1 MQTFR
6 VMRKKIVAGN
16 WKMNMLQDEASQL
29 VNDIIKEVKSTN
41 DAITNEQEIIIIP
54 PFPWI
59 PDAVKQVDGYD
70 NISVGAQN
78 SYHEPRGAFTGEVSP
93 EMIKSTGAEYIIV
106 GHSER
111 RSYFNESNEF
121 LKQKVNAVLE
131 AQLTPIFCCGEPL
144 ETRENNK
151 QNELIEKQ
159 IQESLFH
166 LNKEQISN
174 LIIAYEPVWAIGTG
188 KTATPEQAQE
198 MHHFIRQLI
207 AKKYGDTVAE
217 NIVLLYGG
225 SCKPNNAVELF
236 SKNDVDGGLIG
247 GASLKAKDFIE
258 IVQSFN

>member
-1 MQTFR
+1 
-6 VMRKKIVAGN
+6 MRKKIVAGN
-16 WKMNMLQDEASQL
+16 WKMNMLQDEANQL
-29 VNDIIKEVKSTN
+29 VNDIIKEITARNNATN
-41 DAITNEQEIIIIP
+41 NEREIIIIP

-59 PDAVKQVDGYD
+59 PDVVKQVSKYH

-78 SYHEPRGAFTGEVSP
+78 SYHKPKGAFTGEVSP
-93 EMIKSTGAEYIIV
+93 EMIKSAGADYIIV

-111 RSYFNESNEF
+111 RSYFNESHEF

-144 ETRENNK
+144 ETREKSK

-159 IQESLFH
+159 LQESLFH
-166 LNKEQISN
+166 LNKEQISK

-198 MHHFIRQLI
+198 MHQFIRQLI
-207 AKKYGDTVAE
+207 AKNYGNAMAQ

-225 SCKPNNAVELF
+225 SCKPNNAEELF
-236 SKNDVDGGLIG
+236 SKQDVDGGLIG